1 MTLNDSS
8 VLIFK
13 AIVSFI
19 RDLNE
24 IYGKSQKSLC
34 LYAALI
40 EKTGL
45 IHEEP
50 IRKHIQSFHTFI
62 TENEDAILKKDA
74 SLFNSP
80 IIKYS
85 DKVFVDVGEIMKLA
99 KNNTSDIQEIWKHL
113 LTLSALLNPASQAK
127 QILQS
132 DKENESESSQDNFL
146 NDLIDKIGKHVDP
159 SSANPMESMS
169 SLMSSGVFSEIMSS
183 MNEGMQ
189 DGKLDMRSMVGG
201 LQKMIGSLSDM
212 IQTPEDEEISSNVNV
227 VDDH

>member
-50 IRKHIQSFHTFI
+50 IKKHIQSFHLFI
-62 TENEDAILKKDA
+62 KDNEEAILKKDA
-74 SLFNSP
+74 ALFQNAV
-80 IIKYS
+80 IKYS
-85 DKVFVDVGEIMKLA
+85 DKVFVDVSEIMKLA

-132 DKENESESSQDNFL
+132 DKENDSTQDNFL

-189 DGKLDMRSMVGG
+189 EGKLDMRSMVGG

-212 IQTPEDEEISSNVNV
+212 IQTPEEEVDEISNV

>member
-50 IRKHIQSFHTFI
+50 IKKHIKSFHSFV
-62 TENEDAILKKDA
+62 TENESAILNKDA
-74 SLFNSP
+74 SQFTNP
-80 IIKYS
+80 IIRYS
-85 DKVFVDVGEIMKLA
+85 EKVFLDMNQIMDLA
-99 KNNTSDIQEIWKHL
+99 KQNTSDVQEIWKHL
-113 LTLSALLNPASQAK
+113 LTLSALLNPSSQAK
-127 QILQS
+127 QILQQ
-132 DKENESESSQDNFL
+132 DKDKPGCDDHFL

-169 SLMSSGVFSEIMSS
+169 SLMSSGVLTEIMTS
-183 MNEGMQ
+183 MNEGVQ
-189 DGKLDMRSMVGG
+189 EGKLDMKSMVGG

-212 IQTPEDEEISSNVNV
+212 IQTN
-227 VDDH
+227 DDQDSETSILTTS

>member
-13 AIVSFI
+13 AISSFI
-19 RDLNE
+19 KDLNE

-45 IHEEP
+45 IHEDP
-50 IRKHIQSFHTFI
+50 IKKHIQSFHLFV

-74 SLFNSP
+74 SLFVSP
-80 IIKYS
+80 IIRYS
-85 DKVFVDVGEIMKLA
+85 EKVFVDLGEIMKLA
-99 KNNTSDIQEIWKHL
+99 KNNAPDVQEIWKHL

-132 DKENESESSQDNFL
+132 DKENGNDSAQDNFL

-169 SLMSSGVFSEIMSS
+169 SLMSSGVFNEIMSS
-183 MNEGMQ
+183 MNDGMQ

-212 IQTPEDEEISSNVNV
+212 IQTPPEEENANI
-227 VDDH
+227 VDGC